1 MAQNTVHSSSPAE
14 ADLLPQTTTTPT
26 PTSTSLSSPLAHGLR
41 LGLIAAVALIVLGA
55 FVVFG
60 GVPTDDRAGIFWIAT
75 GVMIALLLGF
85 AAATWH
91 LLFRALP
98 IGHRIPQGN
107 VLALTN
113 RALLGL
119 LLGIASFSLI
129 ISTFWDELWHRQFG
143 IPLGEDL
150 LWRPHMMMYF
160 TFGTVT
166 ILGFFGLRTIIR
178 ENKGTLQQRF
188 RANPIMGLSILTGG
202 FLMYVIPADPVWHAI
217 YGDDI
222 SAWSI
227 PHLLLVLCFITIMLL
242 SVAYHMSTMAP
253 RLWRGFWRMSVGDII
268 PLLMFACVQT
278 IFLQFFT
285 TEYDQGFAAR
295 AVVGSIPN
303 GRPDWMLPLIL
314 VLTAAFAGVGIVHT
328 TRRVGA
334 ATLSGL
340 VALGIRVALLGVF
353 DTELLHLKAPI
364 VIMPALIAI
373 DLWYAF
379 GVSDKDKQQKSR
391 AAWSGGAVAAVLAT
405 VTITIPSLFPEY
417 YPYMQ
422 INDLSVGVGMMT
434 AIGLLAALGG
444 AIVGDYVGTANKD
457 IDPLRDLTLTM
468 PADDFKNLRARPFGN
483 FGATAW
489 VPLMSFG
496 ALLATVGFII
506 VFIVTAVPPA

>member
-1 MAQNTVHSSSPAE
+1 MAQNTVHSPPPVEVSN
-14 ADLLPQTTTTPT
+14 LPQSTP
-26 PTSTSLSSPLAHGLR
+26 SSSLAHWLR
-41 LGLIAAVALIVLGA
+41 LSLIAAIALIVLGA

-75 GVMIALLLGF
+75 GVMITLLLGF

-98 IGHRIPQGN
+98 LGHRIPLGN
-107 VLALTN
+107 VLPLTN

-129 ISTFWDELWHRQFG
+129 ISTFWDELWHRQYG

-166 ILGFFGLRTIIR
+166 ILAFFGLFIIIR
-178 ENKGTLQQRF
+178 KSKGTLQQRF
-188 RANPIMGLSILTGG
+188 RANPVMGLAILTGA
-202 FLMYVIPADPVWHAI
+202 FLMYVIPADPIWHAI

-227 PHLLLVLCFITIMLL
+227 PHLLLVLCFIAIMLL
-242 SVAYHMSTMAP
+242 SMAFHMSTFAP
-253 RLWRGFWRMSVGDII
+253 RTWSGFWRLSVGDVI

-285 TEYDQGFAAR
+285 TEYDQGFAA
-295 AVVGSIPN
+295 GSVIG

-314 VLTAAFAGVGIVHT
+314 VLAAAFAGVGVVHT

-340 VALGIRVALLGVF
+340 IALGIRVALLGIF
-353 DTELLHLKAPI
+353 DTDLLHLKAPI
-364 VIMPALIAI
+364 VILPALIAV

-379 GVSDKDKQQKSR
+379 GVSNLDKQQKSR

-417 YPYMQ
+417 YPYME

-434 AIGLLAALGG
+434 ALGLMAAWGG
-444 AIVGDYVGTANKD
+444 AIIGDYVGTANKD
-457 IDPLRDLTLTM
+457 ADPLRDMTIPM
-468 PADDFKNLRARPFGN
+468 PADDVKNLKARPFGN
-483 FGATAW
+483 LGATAW

-496 ALLATVGFII
+496 ALLTTIGFII
-506 VFIVTAVPPA
+506 VFIVTASPPI